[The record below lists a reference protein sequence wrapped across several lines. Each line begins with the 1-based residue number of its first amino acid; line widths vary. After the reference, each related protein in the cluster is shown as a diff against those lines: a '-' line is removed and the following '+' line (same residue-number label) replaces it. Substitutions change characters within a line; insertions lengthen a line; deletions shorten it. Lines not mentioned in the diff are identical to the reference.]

1 MHRVAFVGDSGTA
14 LPFRFIEADF
24 FIIDGPGEL
33 EDLTSKL
40 LSGGYALIIMA
51 EELYISLKKI
61 MPPGAADKLTFLPV
75 PAYTGRK
82 DIVEGLLK
90 DLVIKALGADI
101 LYKKEVE

>member
-1 MHRVAFVGDSGTA
+1 MHKVAFVGDSGTA

-24 FIIDGPGEL
+24 FIINEPGEL
-33 EDLTSKL
+33 EGLPSKL
-40 LSGGYALIIMA
+40 LPGGYALIIIA
-51 EELYISLKKI
+51 EELYISLKKT
-61 MPPGAADKLTFLPV
+61 MPSEAANKLTFLPV
-75 PAYTGRK
+75 PASTGRK